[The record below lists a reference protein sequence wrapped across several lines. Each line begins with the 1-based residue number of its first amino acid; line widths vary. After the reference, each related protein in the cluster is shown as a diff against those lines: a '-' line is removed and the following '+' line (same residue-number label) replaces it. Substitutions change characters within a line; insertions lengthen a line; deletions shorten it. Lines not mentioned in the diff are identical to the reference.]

1 MQNRILGWIIAF
13 GTAFALLYVPFAR
26 SGQQTGV
33 HNAPAAANKPFD
45 AHDLTGYWDLTNIGR
60 PSGALNET
68 SDNRPPMTDWAKAMF
83 NKTKTG
89 DNSKLSAGVY
99 PDQSDWNDP
108 LLWCDPTGFPRIM
121 WSYPSSGMRFVQTPD
136 EVMQFFED
144 GRAWR
149 DVWTDGRKLP
159 GDDAEPRWYGY
170 AVGKWDGDSFVVNS
184 NNYVDKSW
192 LDQYGSPHS
201 DQLTVQ
207 ERYRRTDRDHLEMVL
222 DITDPKAYTATW
234 RGDKRIFV
242 RVDKPTRSQ
251 FSDFDENI
259 CVWSEKKIR
268 PKG

>member
-159 GDDAEPRWYGY
+159 ATMRNRGGMDMLLESGMETRLSSIRTIMWIKA
-170 AVGKWDGDSFVVNS
+170 
-184 NNYVDKSW
+184 
-192 LDQYGSPHS
+192 GSINMA
-201 DQLTVQ
+201 L
-207 ERYRRTDRDHLEMVL
+207 R
-222 DITDPKAYTATW
+222 TAT
-234 RGDKRIFV
+234 
-242 RVDKPTRSQ
+242 
-251 FSDFDENI
+251 N
-259 CVWSEKKIR
+259 
-268 PKG
+268 